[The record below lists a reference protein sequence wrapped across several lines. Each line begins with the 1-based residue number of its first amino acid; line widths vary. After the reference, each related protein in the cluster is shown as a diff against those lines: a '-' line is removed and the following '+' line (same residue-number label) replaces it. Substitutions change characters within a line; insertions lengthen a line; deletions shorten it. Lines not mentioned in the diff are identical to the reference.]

1 MPHAFL
7 MIVCGYCVRKFQ
19 PAVPRCLPREGV
31 AFGSEVLEHTAVT
44 ALGAEGHLGCP
55 DGDRETCSWRNRH
68 ARDLKR
74 KDRRPPPRRGLVRWP
89 ARPLLD
95 HLFDLHR
102 GIGPTPSVDAIGS
115 TNARRLE
122 YARYG
127 RQTTGAFRRNVRL
140 LKIRSFGSMA

>member
-1 MPHAFL
+1 MPHAFFI
-7 MIVCGYCVRKFQ
+7 IVCGYCVRKFQ
-19 PAVPRCLPREGV
+19 PAVPLGYGMPTEREGV

-44 ALGAEGHLGCP
+44 ALGAEGRLGCP
-55 DGDRETCSWRNRH
+55 DGDRETYKWRNRH

-74 KDRRPPPRRGLVRWP
+74 TDRQLRWP
-89 ARPLLD
+89 ARPLLN

-115 TNARRLE
+115 TNARRPE

-140 LKIRSFGSMA
+140 

>member
-1 MPHAFL
+1 MPLTVTA
-7 MIVCGYCVRKFQ
+7 R
-19 PAVPRCLPREGV
+19 PAVGETAMPATL
-31 AFGSEVLEHTAVT
+31 SEQIGRL
-44 ALGAEGHLGCP
+44 
-55 DGDRETCSWRNRH
+55 
-68 ARDLKR
+68 
-74 KDRRPPPRRGLVRWP
+74 RWP
-89 ARPLLD
+89 ARPLLN

-115 TNARRLE
+115 TNARRPE